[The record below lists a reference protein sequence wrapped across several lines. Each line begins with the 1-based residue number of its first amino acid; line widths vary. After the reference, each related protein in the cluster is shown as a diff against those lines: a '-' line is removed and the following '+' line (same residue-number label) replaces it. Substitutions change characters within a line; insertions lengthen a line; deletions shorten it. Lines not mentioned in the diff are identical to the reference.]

1 MAKIFILLGD
11 GGRRRAVSHWTLAEV
26 PPPDPSSGI
35 LPLVL
40 NV

>member
-1 MAKIFILLGD
+1 MEIFILSGD
-11 GGRRRAVSHWTLAEV
+11 GGRLLAASHWLAAEV

-40 NV
+40 DV

>member
-11 GGRRRAVSHWTLAEV
+11 GVRFPAAPHWMVAEV

-40 NV
+40 DV